1 VEVGI
6 GVVVGLGVEVGKAG
20 VEVGRT
26 GVEVGLF

>member
-1 VEVGI
+1 MEVGI